1 MNEHTKMVRERKK
14 KKKSTKKEELD
25 TASASRTV
33 TQPTTPH
40 LKKRWLHKARNSI
53 GIVTLP
59 STIANGSG
67 SEVVSNTAVCSQE
80 GVSSE
85 TEKRT
90 CEDMSRS
97 EEVCSHDGCYD
108 VAKDGGVCKKHEEED
123 LLRQWFQIQFS
134 GPH

>member
-1 MNEHTKMVRERKK
+1 MNEHTKMEQ
-14 KKKSTKKEELD
+14 KKKSTKKKAEELD

-33 TQPTTPH
+33 THSTPH
-40 LKKRWLHKARNSI
+40 LKKRWLHNARNNI
-53 GIVTLP
+53 GIITPP

-67 SEVVSNTAVCSQE
+67 SEVVSNTTVCSQE

-90 CEDMSRS
+90 CDMSRS

-108 VAKDGGVCKKHEEED
+108 VAKDGGACMKHKEEEI
-123 LLRQWFQIQFS
+123 LRQWFQTQFS